1 VGRGEVRTMRKPES
15 DLEDALRAAHAT
27 IIERE
32 RQLLRRDS
40 DVWTLGAEVTEL
52 RQRLVEL
59 RPELRTALE
68 AIIGALQFAKLKS
81 VEVENELQIPGLGE
95 DPELAQVF
103 VRLRVELSR
112 AEHAACTKLNGE
124 TK

>member
-1 VGRGEVRTMRKPES
+1 MRKPES